1 MNATGPLPEHEIE
14 NVKAGNGLAF
24 EALYHKYK
32 RNVYS
37 LCLRTTK
44 DAADAE
50 DLTQEVFLQ
59 VYRRV
64 NGLRNG
70 AAFKSW
76 LFRVTT
82 NVILMHCRKR
92 RILPVSLHYI
102 FDDRTSAVVDVVETL
117 VSPGFEPIER
127 IALVRAI
134 VGLPKCRRAVLVLHD
149 IKGMSHREIATSL
162 GVSLNT
168 TKSNL
173 SRAHDQLRGVL
184 RATHR
189 YRWPKHACD
198 GSAGNNDGGQV
209 DAKVGRLETGN
220 DTAGCHQERSGRSLV

>member
-1 MNATGPLPEHEIE
+1 MNATENLPSHEIR

-44 DAADAE
+44 DVADAE

-64 NGLRNG
+64 SDLRNDD
-70 AAFKSW
+70 AFKSW
-76 LFRVTT
+76 LFRVTMS
-82 NVILMHCRKR
+82 VILMHCRKR
-92 RILPVSLHYI
+92 KRLPISLHYLVNA
-102 FDDRTSAVVDVVETL
+102 RTAAVVDIVEML
-117 VSPGFEPIER
+117 VSPGCEPIER

-149 IKGMSHREIATSL
+149 IKGMSHREIAASL

-173 SRAHDQLRGVL
+173 SRAHQQLRGVL
-184 RATHR
+184 RSHSSMALTG
-189 YRWPKHACD
+189 ACCNAS
-198 GSAGNNDGGQV
+198 GGNN
-209 DAKVGRLETGN
+209 VGR
-220 DTAGCHQERSGRSLV
+220 QFERSGQITDGEPQVSV

>member
-1 MNATGPLPEHEIE
+1 MNSTEDIPPQDIE
-14 NVKAGNGLAF
+14 MVKAGSRREF

-32 RNVYS
+32 RSVYS
-37 LCLRTTK
+37 QCLRTTR
-44 DAADAE
+44 DVADAE

-59 VYRRV
+59 VYRRLS
-64 NGLRNG
+64 GLRND

-92 RILPVSLHYI
+92 RRLPISLQFI
-102 FDDRTSAVVDVVETL
+102 VDARTSAVVDVVETL
-117 VSPGFEPIER
+117 VSPGCEPIER

-149 IKGMSHREIATSL
+149 IKGMSHREISTSL

-173 SRAHDQLRGVL
+173 SRAHDQLRGIL
-184 RATHR
+184 RSPCSMALAA
-189 YRWPKHACD
+189 ACCNASGGGD
-198 GSAGNNDGGQV
+198 DGGLV
-209 DAKVGRLETGN
+209 DRKAGGLRMRSHMPVR
-220 DTAGCHQERSGRSLV
+220 DTQTTEA